1 MNNVPANIDD
11 DLADVA
17 RPKTRADC
25 LNMERPCPFVSCKHH
40 LYLDVSKE
48 GLVSIA
54 VPDLELWEM
63 IETCSL
69 DVAEEGCFSGMGAGD
84 GATLETIALIYNLS
98 RERVRQI
105 ETVALRKLQRKLQLT
120 VPEYTEEYGKIRTRR
135 VVEREE
141 GEEDE
146 EDCDS

>member
-1 MNNVPANIDD
+1 VSERELHHLATQWAIGTRSAAEKTERVEPAPSLSLSASPKRSLRVLNNVPANLDD
-11 DLADVA
+11 DLADVE

-63 IETCSL
+63 IETCAL

-84 GATLETIALIYNLS
+84 GSKRSL
-98 RERVRQI
+98 
-105 ETVALRKLQRKLQLT
+105 
-120 VPEYTEEYGKIRTRR
+120 
-135 VVEREE
+135 
-141 GEEDE
+141 
-146 EDCDS
+146 